1 MRILLDTDVLL
12 RFIEPAHPQSSTS
25 SEAVE
30 LLEDRN
36 HELVI
41 VPQVLYEFWAVATR
55 PAENNGLGMTVSAAL
70 VQLQE
75 LKDLFRLL
83 RDERAIY
90 EIWEQLISSL
100 QIKGK
105 PAHDAR
111 LAAAMQRH
119 GITHLLTFNTAD
131 FTRFGFV
138 TPCDPAAVVSGMI
151 AI

>member
-1 MRILLDTDVLL
+1 MARLKQ
-12 RFIEPAHPQSSTS
+12 HQ
-25 SEAVE
+25 
-30 LLEDRN
+30 
-36 HELVI
+36 HELVL
-41 VPQVLYEFWAVATR
+41 VPQVLYEFWVVVTR
-55 PAENNGLGMTVSAAL
+55 PIASNGLGMTPSDATAHVVLMRS
-70 VQLQE
+70 
-75 LKDLFRLL
+75 LFRLL

-90 EIWEQLISSL
+90 EIWEQLVGSL

-131 FTRFGFV
+131 FTRFAFV
-138 TPCDPAAVVSGMI
+138 TTFDPAAVLSGTV